1 LRLVSLNCW
10 KKYARKMWKEIELL
24 VIELIKSRLSKLAD
38 TAVGNVAAFI
48 GWFLMTIVMII
59 IMMFALSFVALAIT
73 FLLGLAM
80 PMWGAALITVGLFLV
95 LILVLYL
102 MREKIFIQPAKRKLR
117 EMLGYD
123 N

>member
-1 LRLVSLNCW
+1 
-10 KKYARKMWKEIELL
+10 MWKEIELL
-24 VIELIKSRLSKLAD
+24 VVELIKMRLNKLAD
-38 TAVGNVAAFI
+38 NAVGNVAGFI

-59 IMMFALSFVALAIT
+59 VLMFALSFTALAIT

-102 MREKIFIQPAKRKLR
+102 TRDKIFIQPTKRKLR
-117 EMLGYD
+117 QMLGYD